1 MNDNVIINDLFMRKE
16 SALDA
21 LSDKYSRLYNDV
33 IRQIV
38 HDECDVKECAND
50 VLLAVWNSIPP
61 NKPDNLSSYVCKIAR
76 RIGIDRLR
84 YIKRQKRDPD
94 YLVALSELN
103 DCFPSGDRLESFD
116 NKNEVIRTAL
126 SDFIRELE
134 PRVQI
139 LFVRRYIYLESV
151 DSLSKR
157 FGIKENN
164 ISAMLYRA
172 RKRLKKKL
180 ESKGVSV

>member
-1 MNDNVIINDLFMRKE
+1 MDDNIIINDLFMRKE
-16 SALDA
+16 SALNA

-38 HDECDVKECAND
+38 HDECDVNECAND

-61 NKPDNLSSYVCKIAR
+61 NKPENLSSYVCKIAR
-76 RIGIDRLR
+76 RTGIDRLR
-84 YIKRQKRDPD
+84 YIKCQKRDPD
-94 YLVALSELN
+94 YLTALSELN
-103 DCFPSGDRLESFD
+103 DCFPSNAQLELAD
-116 NKNEVIRTAL
+116 GKNEVIRSVL

-151 DSLSKR
+151 YSLSKR
-157 FGIKENN
+157 FEIKENN

-172 RKRLKKKL
+172 RKKLKKEL